1 MKKFVLLLLLLS
13 PLTSFAQHDDIYFVP
28 KKVETIVI
36 LEDEDPCYEDE
47 YVEEYYTDD
56 SYAYEEDYRYSS
68 RILRFRTPGSIVGS
82 SLYWDLTYNNAI
94 NNWVVYDDGYYLDI
108 YPTYTNAYYLSRN
121 IYNPWRWN
129 SWYYPGSYWGYDC
142 WNYNHYYPTYC
153 WGGYYPH
160 HVHGGYRPSYVVHN
174 SWRPAHKVHKGV
186 PVNNG
191 VKRGNNLSTN
201 NNTGRVSAAVRAER
215 GTGRVANGANY
226 GVSNRSNFNTA
237 NDKASAVNHR
247 NNNPRSTEVRRQQP
261 QRVANGG
268 SVNKSSS
275 TVRTQQSRRMPTGA
289 VKSQSGNKNSQ
300 SGRVSANGER
310 KSQSSSSSNS
320 NNSKN
325 SYRSSSSSSGEYN
338 RPSST
343 SVARQRSSSSGGHSM
358 SGGARSG
365 AVPRGG
371 SRR

>member
-1 MKKFVLLLLLLS
+1 MKKFVFLLLLLS
-13 PLTSFAQHDDIYFVP
+13 PLISFAQHDDIYFVP
-28 KKVETIVI
+28 KKVETIVL

-94 NNWVVYDDGYYLDI
+94 NDWVVYDDGYYLDV
-108 YPTYTNAYYLSRN
+108 YPTYTNTYYLSRN

-174 SWRPAHKVHKGV
+174 SWRPVHKVHKGV

-215 GTGRVANGANY
+215 GTGRVANGANH
-226 GVSNRSNFNTA
+226 GISNRSNFNA
-237 NDKASAVNHR
+237 ADDKSSVVNR

-275 TVRTQQSRRMPTGA
+275 TVRTQQPRRMPTGA

-310 KSQSSSSSNS
+310 KPQSSSSSNS
-320 NNSKN
+320 NNSRN